1 MKILS
6 LHVARQ
12 DFHVSCKH
20 PFKNW
25 PQICTLPALGGER
38 CAKFFAAV
46 PERVFVDADNGDIDN
61 DEADEVKPGG
71 AQCYDFVNAKKC

>member
-1 MKILS
+1 MSRGRIFMFRVNTPSKT
-6 LHVARQ
+6 
-12 DFHVSCKH
+12 
-20 PFKNW
+20 
-25 PQICTLPALGGER
+25 QICTLPALGGER